1 MSKII
6 GIDLGTTNSCVS
18 FMEGGESKIIPNAEG
33 GRTTPSV
40 VAFKKGETIVGMP
53 ARRQAVTNPKN
64 TIYSAKRFIGR
75 KFSEVKDEIKNV
87 PFTVTEGKD
96 GGCLIEWNGKGIRP
110 EEISA
115 KVLEKLKDDAEK
127 YLGQKVTEAV
137 ITVPAYFNDD
147 ERQATINAGKIA
159 GLDVKRIVNEP
170 TAAALAYGV
179 DKSTDKK
186 IAVYDFGGG
195 TFDISIL
202 EIGSEGTFE
211 VLATNGDTSLGGDD
225 FDQAIFEYVMSEFKS
240 ETGIDLSGD
249 AMAVQR
255 VRSASEKAKI
265 ELSSATSTDINEPF
279 IAMNDGVPSNL
290 NVTITRAKFEELIGD
305 LVEKSIEPCK
315 KVLSDSGLQAS
326 QIDEVILVGGSTR
339 VPLVKTKVEQFFGK
353 KPSEGVN
360 PDEAVAMGA
369 AIQAG
374 IIQGD
379 VNDVLLLDVTPLSL
393 GIETLG
399 GVMTRMIERNTTI
412 PASKSQVYSTA
423 ADNQDSVQIHI
434 LQGER
439 EMASDNKS
447 LGQFILSGIAPAPRG
462 VPQIEVTFD
471 IDASGVLH
479 VTAKDKG
486 PRKGQRNTIQGDVN
500 DVLLLD
506 VTPLS
511 LGIETLGGVM
521 TRMIERNTTIPASKS
536 QVYST
541 AADNQDSVQIHILQG
556 EREMASDNKSLGQF
570 ILSGIAPAPRGVPQI
585 EVTFDIDASGVL
597 HVTAKDKGTGK
608 EQKITVQG
616 STGMSDE
623 DVENLVKEAEANREA
638 DKKKKE
644 SIESRNQ
651 ADSLV
656 YQSQKT
662 LDDNKDKYEE
672 ADGKEAQEKIEAL
685 KKVLEKSDATKEE
698 IDEASKPL
706 SDVMMKIGQTIYSK
720 GGNPEGQSCGTDA
733 GSDKK
738 KDDDDSVEAEVEEE
752 K

>member
-6 GIDLGTTNSCVS
+6 GIDLGTTNSAVA
-18 FMEGGESKIIPNAEG
+18 FMEGGQAKIIPNAEG
-33 GRTTPSV
+33 GNTTPSV
-40 VAFKKGETIVGMP
+40 VALKKDGETIVGMP
-53 ARRQAVTNPKN
+53 ARRQAVTNPLK

-75 KFSEVKDEIKNV
+75 KFSEVKNEIKNV
-87 PFTVTEGKD
+87 PFNVVEGPD
-96 GGCLIEWNGKGIRP
+96 GAAMIEWDGKPVRP

-115 KVLEKLKDDAEK
+115 KVLEKLKADAEK

-137 ITVPAYFNDD
+137 ITVPAYFNDS

-170 TAAALAYGV
+170 TAAALAYGA
-179 DKSTDKK
+179 DKNKDQK

-211 VLATNGDTSLGGDD
+211 VLATNGDTKLGGDD
-225 FDQAIFEYVMSEFKS
+225 FDQAIFEYVMSEFKK
-240 ETGIDLSGD
+240 ETGIDLMND

-265 ELSSATSTDINEPF
+265 ELSASTQTEINEPF

-290 NVTITRAKFEELIGD
+290 NITLTRAKFEELIAP
-305 LVEKSIEPCK
+305 LVERSIEPCK
-315 KVLSDSGLQAS
+315 KVLKDAGLQAS
-326 QIDEVILVGGSTR
+326 QINEVILVGGSTR
-339 VPLVKTKVEQFFGK
+339 VPLVKQKVEQFFGK
-353 KPSEGVN
+353 KPNESVH
-360 PDEAVAMGA
+360 PDEAVALGA

-379 VNDVLLLDVTPLSL
+379 VKDVLLLDVTPLSL

-412 PASKSQVYSTA
+412 PTSKSQVYSTA
-423 ADNQDSVQIHI
+423 ADNQDSVEIHI

-439 EMASDNKS
+439 EMAADNKS
-447 LGQFILSGIAPAPRG
+447 LGRFILSGIAPAPRG
-462 VPQIEVTFD
+462 I
-471 IDASGVLH
+471 
-479 VTAKDKG
+479 
-486 PRKGQRNTIQGDVN
+486 
-500 DVLLLD
+500 
-506 VTPLS
+506 
-511 LGIETLGGVM
+511 
-521 TRMIERNTTIPASKS
+521 
-536 QVYST
+536 
-541 AADNQDSVQIHILQG
+541 
-556 EREMASDNKSLGQF
+556 
-570 ILSGIAPAPRGVPQI
+570 PQI

-616 STGMSDE
+616 NTGMSDDE
-623 DVENLVKEAEANREA
+623 IEKLVKEAEANREA

-644 SIESRNQ
+644 SIEARNH

-656 YQSQKT
+656 YQSEKT
-662 LDDNKDKYEE
+662 LEDNKGKYDEKDGETAKSAINRLKQVLADTNSTKEDIEE
-672 ADGKEAQEKIEAL
+672 A
-685 KKVLEKSDATKEE
+685 TKT
-698 IDEASKPL
+698 L
-706 SDVMMKIGQTIYSK
+706 SDIMMKIGQAIYAQPSADANATGEAK
-720 GGNPEGQSCGTDA
+720 NDDGTVDA
-733 GSDKK
+733 D
-738 KDDDDSVEAEVEEE
+738 VEEE

>member
-6 GIDLGTTNSCVS
+6 GIDLGTTNSAVA
-18 FMEGGESKIIPNAEG
+18 FMEGGQAKIIPNAEG
-33 GRTTPSV
+33 GNTTPSV
-40 VAFKKGETIVGMP
+40 VALKKDGETIVGMP
-53 ARRQAVTNPKN
+53 ARRQAVTNPLK

-75 KFSEVKDEIKNV
+75 KFSEVKDEVKNF
-87 PFTVTEGKD
+87 PFAISEGKD
-96 GGCLIEWNGKGIRP
+96 GAAMIEWDGKPVRP

-115 KVLEKLKDDAEK
+115 KVLEKLKADAEK

-137 ITVPAYFNDD
+137 ITVPAYFNDS

-170 TAAALAYGV
+170 TAAALAYGA
-179 DKSTDKK
+179 DKNKDQK

-211 VLATNGDTSLGGDD
+211 VLATNGDTKLGGDD
-225 FDQAIFEYVMSEFKS
+225 FDQVIFEYVMTEFKK
-240 ETGIDLSGD
+240 ETGIDLMKD

-255 VRSASEKAKI
+255 VRSAAEKAKI
-265 ELSSATSTDINEPF
+265 ELSASTQTEINEPF

-290 NVTITRAKFEELIGD
+290 HITLTRAKFEELIAP
-305 LVEKSIEPCK
+305 LVERSIEPCK
-315 KVLSDSGLQAS
+315 KVLKDAGLQTS
-326 QIDEVILVGGSTR
+326 QINEVILVGGSTR
-339 VPLVKTKVEQFFGK
+339 VPLVKQKVEQFFGK
-353 KPSEGVN
+353 KPNESVH
-360 PDEAVAMGA
+360 PDEAVALGA

-379 VNDVLLLDVTPLSL
+379 VKDVLLLDVTPLSL

-412 PASKSQVYSTA
+412 PTSKSQVYSTA

-439 EMASDNKS
+439 EMAADNKS

-462 VPQIEVTFD
+462 I
-471 IDASGVLH
+471 
-479 VTAKDKG
+479 
-486 PRKGQRNTIQGDVN
+486 
-500 DVLLLD
+500 
-506 VTPLS
+506 
-511 LGIETLGGVM
+511 
-521 TRMIERNTTIPASKS
+521 
-536 QVYST
+536 
-541 AADNQDSVQIHILQG
+541 
-556 EREMASDNKSLGQF
+556 
-570 ILSGIAPAPRGVPQI
+570 PQI

-616 STGMSDE
+616 STGMSDDE
-623 DVENLVKEAEANREA
+623 VDKLVKEAEANREA

-644 SIESRNQ
+644 SIEIRNH

-656 YQSQKT
+656 YQSEKT
-662 LDDNKDKYEE
+662 LEDNKGKYDEKDGELAKSALERLKQVLADANSSKEDIEE
-672 ADGKEAQEKIEAL
+672 AQ
-685 KKVLEKSDATKEE
+685 
-698 IDEASKPL
+698 KPL
-706 SDVMMKIGQTIYSK
+706 SDVMMKIGQAIYSQ
-720 GGNPEGQSCGTDA
+720 PSEGSTDSTEPKKNDD
-733 GSDKK
+733 GSVD
-738 KDDDDSVEAEVEEE
+738 AEVEEE
-752 K
+752 KK

>member
-6 GIDLGTTNSCVS
+6 GIDLGTTNSAVA
-18 FMEGGESKIIPNAEG
+18 FMEGGQAKIIPNAEG
-33 GRTTPSV
+33 GNTTPSV
-40 VAFKKGETIVGMP
+40 VALKKDGETIVGMP
-53 ARRQAVTNPKN
+53 ARRQAVTNPLK

-75 KFSEVKDEIKNV
+75 KFSEVKNEIKNV
-87 PFTVTEGKD
+87 PFNVVEGAD
-96 GGCLIEWNGKGIRP
+96 GAAMIEWDGKPVRP

-115 KVLEKLKDDAEK
+115 KVLEKLKADAEK

-137 ITVPAYFNDD
+137 ITVPAYFNDS

-170 TAAALAYGV
+170 TAAALAYGA
-179 DKSTDKK
+179 DKNKDQK

-211 VLATNGDTSLGGDD
+211 VLATNGDTKLGGDD
-225 FDQAIFEYVMSEFKS
+225 FDQAIFEYVMSEFKR
-240 ETGIDLSGD
+240 ETGIDLMND

-265 ELSSATSTDINEPF
+265 ELSASTQTEINEPF

-290 NVTITRAKFEELIGD
+290 NITLTRAKFEELIAP
-305 LVEKSIEPCK
+305 LVERSIEPCK
-315 KVLSDSGLQAS
+315 KVLKDAGLQAS
-326 QIDEVILVGGSTR
+326 QINEVILVGGSTR
-339 VPLVKTKVEQFFGK
+339 VPLVKQKVEQFFGK
-353 KPSEGVN
+353 KPNESVH
-360 PDEAVAMGA
+360 PDEAVALGA

-379 VNDVLLLDVTPLSL
+379 VKDVLLLDVTPLSL

-412 PASKSQVYSTA
+412 PTSKSQVYSTA
-423 ADNQDSVQIHI
+423 ADNQDSVEIHI

-439 EMASDNKS
+439 EMAADNKS
-447 LGQFILSGIAPAPRG
+447 LGRFILSGIAPAPRG
-462 VPQIEVTFD
+462 I
-471 IDASGVLH
+471 
-479 VTAKDKG
+479 
-486 PRKGQRNTIQGDVN
+486 
-500 DVLLLD
+500 
-506 VTPLS
+506 
-511 LGIETLGGVM
+511 
-521 TRMIERNTTIPASKS
+521 
-536 QVYST
+536 
-541 AADNQDSVQIHILQG
+541 
-556 EREMASDNKSLGQF
+556 
-570 ILSGIAPAPRGVPQI
+570 PQI

-616 STGMSDE
+616 NTGMSDDE
-623 DVENLVKEAEANREA
+623 IEKLVKEAEANREA

-644 SIESRNQ
+644 SIEARNH

-656 YQSQKT
+656 YQSEKT
-662 LDDNKDKYEE
+662 LEDNKGKYDEKDGETAKSAIDRLKQVLADTNSTKEDIEE
-672 ADGKEAQEKIEAL
+672 A
-685 KKVLEKSDATKEE
+685 TKT
-698 IDEASKPL
+698 L
-706 SDVMMKIGQTIYSK
+706 SDIMMKIGQAIYSQPSADANATGETK
-720 GGNPEGQSCGTDA
+720 NDDGTVDA
-733 GSDKK
+733 D
-738 KDDDDSVEAEVEEE
+738 VEEE

>member
-6 GIDLGTTNSCVS
+6 GIDLGTTNSAVA
-18 FMEGGESKIIPNAEG
+18 FMEGGQAKIIPNAEG
-33 GRTTPSV
+33 GNTTPSV
-40 VAFKKGETIVGMP
+40 VALKKDGETIVGMP
-53 ARRQAVTNPKN
+53 ARRQAVTNPLK

-75 KFSEVKDEIKNV
+75 KFSEVKNEIKNV
-87 PFTVTEGKD
+87 PFNVVEGPD
-96 GGCLIEWNGKGIRP
+96 GAAMIEWDGKPVRP

-115 KVLEKLKDDAEK
+115 KVLEKLKADAEK

-137 ITVPAYFNDD
+137 ITVPAYFNDS

-170 TAAALAYGV
+170 TAAALAYGA
-179 DKSTDKK
+179 DKNKDQK

-211 VLATNGDTSLGGDD
+211 VLATNGDTKLGGDD
-225 FDQAIFEYVMSEFKS
+225 FDQAIFEYVMSEFKK
-240 ETGIDLSGD
+240 ETGIDLMND

-265 ELSSATSTDINEPF
+265 ELSASTQTEINEPF

-290 NVTITRAKFEELIGD
+290 NITLTRAKFEELIAP
-305 LVEKSIEPCK
+305 LAERSIEPCK
-315 KVLSDSGLQAS
+315 KVLKDAGLQAS
-326 QIDEVILVGGSTR
+326 QINEVILVGGSTR
-339 VPLVKTKVEQFFGK
+339 VPLVKQKVEQFFGK
-353 KPSEGVN
+353 KPNESVH
-360 PDEAVAMGA
+360 PDEAVALGA

-379 VNDVLLLDVTPLSL
+379 VKDVLLLDVTPLSL

-412 PASKSQVYSTA
+412 PTSKSQVYSTA
-423 ADNQDSVQIHI
+423 ADNQDSVEIHI

-439 EMASDNKS
+439 EMAADNKS
-447 LGQFILSGIAPAPRG
+447 LGRFILSGIAPAPRG
-462 VPQIEVTFD
+462 I
-471 IDASGVLH
+471 
-479 VTAKDKG
+479 
-486 PRKGQRNTIQGDVN
+486 
-500 DVLLLD
+500 
-506 VTPLS
+506 
-511 LGIETLGGVM
+511 
-521 TRMIERNTTIPASKS
+521 
-536 QVYST
+536 
-541 AADNQDSVQIHILQG
+541 
-556 EREMASDNKSLGQF
+556 
-570 ILSGIAPAPRGVPQI
+570 PQI

-616 STGMSDE
+616 NTGMSDDE
-623 DVENLVKEAEANREA
+623 IEKLVKEAEANREA

-644 SIESRNQ
+644 SIEARNH

-656 YQSQKT
+656 YQSEKT
-662 LDDNKDKYEE
+662 LEDNKGKYDEKDGETAKSAIDRLKQVLADTNSTKEDIEE
-672 ADGKEAQEKIEAL
+672 A
-685 KKVLEKSDATKEE
+685 TKT
-698 IDEASKPL
+698 L
-706 SDVMMKIGQTIYSK
+706 SDIMMKIGQAIYAQPSADANATGETK
-720 GGNPEGQSCGTDA
+720 NDDGTVDA
-733 GSDKK
+733 D
-738 KDDDDSVEAEVEEE
+738 VEEE

>member
-6 GIDLGTTNSCVS
+6 GIDLGTTNSAVA
-18 FMEGGESKIIPNAEG
+18 FMEGGQAKIIPNAEG
-33 GRTTPSV
+33 GNTTPSV
-40 VAFKKGETIVGMP
+40 VALKKDGETIVGMP
-53 ARRQAVTNPKN
+53 ARRQAVTNPLR

-75 KFSEVKDEIKNV
+75 KFSEVKNEIKNV
-87 PFTVTEGKD
+87 PFNVVEGPD
-96 GGCLIEWNGKGIRP
+96 GAAMIEWDGKPVRP

-115 KVLEKLKDDAEK
+115 KVLEKLKADAEK

-137 ITVPAYFNDD
+137 ITVPAYFNDS

-170 TAAALAYGV
+170 TAAALAYGA
-179 DKSTDKK
+179 DKNKDQK

-211 VLATNGDTSLGGDD
+211 VLATNGDTKLGGDD
-225 FDQAIFEYVMSEFKS
+225 FDQAIFEYVMSEFKK
-240 ETGIDLSGD
+240 ETGIDLMND

-265 ELSSATSTDINEPF
+265 ELSASTQTEINEPF

-290 NVTITRAKFEELIGD
+290 NITLTRAKFEELIAP
-305 LVEKSIEPCK
+305 LVERSIEPCK
-315 KVLSDSGLQAS
+315 KVLKDAGLQAS
-326 QIDEVILVGGSTR
+326 QIHEVILVGGSTR
-339 VPLVKTKVEQFFGK
+339 VPLVKQKVEQFFGK
-353 KPSEGVN
+353 KPNESVH
-360 PDEAVAMGA
+360 PDEAVALGA

-379 VNDVLLLDVTPLSL
+379 VKDVLLLDVTPLSL

-412 PASKSQVYSTA
+412 PTSKSQVYSTA
-423 ADNQDSVQIHI
+423 ADNQDSVEIHI

-439 EMASDNKS
+439 EMAADNKS
-447 LGQFILSGIAPAPRG
+447 LGRFILSGIAPAPRG
-462 VPQIEVTFD
+462 I
-471 IDASGVLH
+471 
-479 VTAKDKG
+479 
-486 PRKGQRNTIQGDVN
+486 
-500 DVLLLD
+500 
-506 VTPLS
+506 
-511 LGIETLGGVM
+511 
-521 TRMIERNTTIPASKS
+521 
-536 QVYST
+536 
-541 AADNQDSVQIHILQG
+541 
-556 EREMASDNKSLGQF
+556 
-570 ILSGIAPAPRGVPQI
+570 PQI

-616 STGMSDE
+616 NTGMSDDE
-623 DVENLVKEAEANREA
+623 IEKLVKEAEANREA

-644 SIESRNQ
+644 SIEARNH

-656 YQSQKT
+656 YQSEKT
-662 LDDNKDKYEE
+662 LEDNKGKYNEKDGETAKSAIDRLKQVLADTNSSKEDIEE
-672 ADGKEAQEKIEAL
+672 A
-685 KKVLEKSDATKEE
+685 TKT
-698 IDEASKPL
+698 L
-706 SDVMMKIGQTIYSK
+706 SDIMMKIGQAIYAQPSADANATGEAK
-720 GGNPEGQSCGTDA
+720 NDDGTVDA
-733 GSDKK
+733 D
-738 KDDDDSVEAEVEEE
+738 VEEE

>member
-6 GIDLGTTNSCVS
+6 GIDLGTTNSAVA
-18 FMEGGESKIIPNAEG
+18 FMEGGQAKIIPNAEG
-33 GRTTPSV
+33 GNTTPSV
-40 VAFKKGETIVGMP
+40 VALKKDGETIVGMP
-53 ARRQAVTNPKN
+53 ARRQAVTNPLK

-75 KFSEVKDEIKNV
+75 KFSEVKNEIKNV
-87 PFTVTEGKD
+87 PFNVVEGAD
-96 GGCLIEWNGKGIRP
+96 GAAMIEWDGKPVRP

-115 KVLEKLKDDAEK
+115 KILEKLKADAEK

-137 ITVPAYFNDD
+137 ITVPAYFNDS

-170 TAAALAYGV
+170 TAAALAYGA
-179 DKSTDKK
+179 DKNKDQK

-211 VLATNGDTSLGGDD
+211 VLATNGDTKLGGDD
-225 FDQAIFEYVMSEFKS
+225 FDQAIFEYVMAEFKK
-240 ETGIDLSGD
+240 ETGIDLMND

-265 ELSSATSTDINEPF
+265 ELSASTQTEINEPF

-290 NVTITRAKFEELIGD
+290 NITLTRAKFEELIAP
-305 LVEKSIEPCK
+305 LVERSIEPCK
-315 KVLSDSGLQAS
+315 KVLKDAGLQAS
-326 QIDEVILVGGSTR
+326 QINEVILVGGSTR
-339 VPLVKTKVEQFFGK
+339 VPLVKQKVEQFFGK
-353 KPSEGVN
+353 KPNESVH
-360 PDEAVAMGA
+360 PDEAVALGA

-379 VNDVLLLDVTPLSL
+379 VKDVLLLDVTPLSL

-412 PASKSQVYSTA
+412 PTSKSQVYSTA
-423 ADNQDSVQIHI
+423 ADNQDSVEIHI

-439 EMASDNKS
+439 EMAADNKS
-447 LGQFILSGIAPAPRG
+447 LGRFILSGIAPAPRG
-462 VPQIEVTFD
+462 I
-471 IDASGVLH
+471 
-479 VTAKDKG
+479 
-486 PRKGQRNTIQGDVN
+486 
-500 DVLLLD
+500 
-506 VTPLS
+506 
-511 LGIETLGGVM
+511 
-521 TRMIERNTTIPASKS
+521 
-536 QVYST
+536 
-541 AADNQDSVQIHILQG
+541 
-556 EREMASDNKSLGQF
+556 
-570 ILSGIAPAPRGVPQI
+570 PQI

-616 STGMSDE
+616 NTGMSDDE
-623 DVENLVKEAEANREA
+623 IEKLVKEAEANREA

-644 SIESRNQ
+644 SIEARNH

-656 YQSQKT
+656 YQSEKT
-662 LDDNKDKYEE
+662 LEDNKGKYDEKDGETAKSAIDRLKQVLADTNSSKEDIEE
-672 ADGKEAQEKIEAL
+672 A
-685 KKVLEKSDATKEE
+685 TKT
-698 IDEASKPL
+698 L
-706 SDVMMKIGQTIYSK
+706 SDIMMKIGQAIYAQPSADANATSEQK
-720 GGNPEGQSCGTDA
+720 NDDGTVDA
-733 GSDKK
+733 D
-738 KDDDDSVEAEVEEE
+738 VEEE

>member
-6 GIDLGTTNSCVS
+6 GIDLGTTNSAVS
-18 FMEGGESKIIPNAEG
+18 FMEGGQAKIIPNAEG
-33 GRTTPSV
+33 GNTTPSV
-40 VAFKKGETIVGMP
+40 VALKKDGETIVGMP
-53 ARRQAVTNPKN
+53 ARRQGVTNPLK

-75 KFSEVKDEIKNV
+75 KFSEVKDEVKNF
-87 PFTVTEGKD
+87 PFTISEGPD
-96 GGCLIEWNGKGIRP
+96 GAAMIEWDGKPVRP

-115 KVLEKLKDDAEK
+115 KVLEKLKADAEK

-137 ITVPAYFNDD
+137 ITVPAYFNDA

-170 TAAALAYGV
+170 TAAALAYGA
-179 DKSTDKK
+179 DKSKDQK

-211 VLATNGDTSLGGDD
+211 VLATNGDTKLGGDD
-225 FDQAIFEYVMSEFKS
+225 FDQAIFEYVMAEFKK
-240 ETGIDLSGD
+240 ETGIDLMGD

-265 ELSSATSTDINEPF
+265 ELSAATQTEINEPF

-290 NVTITRAKFEELIGD
+290 NVTLTRAKFEELITP
-305 LVEKSIEPCK
+305 LVERSIEPCR
-315 KVLSDSGLQAS
+315 KVLKDAGLQAS
-326 QIDEVILVGGSTR
+326 QINEVILVGGSTR
-339 VPLVKTKVEQFFGK
+339 VPMVKAKVEQFFGK
-353 KPSEGVN
+353 KPNESVH
-360 PDEAVAMGA
+360 PDEAVSLGA

-379 VNDVLLLDVTPLSL
+379 VKDVLLLDVTPLSL

-412 PASKSQVYSTA
+412 PTSKSQVYSTA
-423 ADNQDSVQIHI
+423 ADNQDSVEIHI

-447 LGQFILSGIAPAPRG
+447 LGRFILSGIAPAPRG
-462 VPQIEVTFD
+462 I
-471 IDASGVLH
+471 
-479 VTAKDKG
+479 
-486 PRKGQRNTIQGDVN
+486 
-500 DVLLLD
+500 
-506 VTPLS
+506 
-511 LGIETLGGVM
+511 
-521 TRMIERNTTIPASKS
+521 
-536 QVYST
+536 
-541 AADNQDSVQIHILQG
+541 
-556 EREMASDNKSLGQF
+556 
-570 ILSGIAPAPRGVPQI
+570 PQI

-616 STGMSDE
+616 NTGMSDE
-623 DVENLVKEAEANREA
+623 EIDKLVKEAEANREA

-644 SIESRNQ
+644 SIEVRNH

-656 YQSQKT
+656 YQSEKT
-662 LDDNKDKYEE
+662 LEDNKGKYDEKDGE
-672 ADGKEAQEKIEAL
+672 TAKSALERLKQVLADTNSSKEDIET
-685 KKVLEKSDATKEE
+685 ATKT
-698 IDEASKPL
+698 L
-706 SDVMMKIGQTIYSK
+706 SDVMMKIGQAIYSQ
-720 GGNPEGQSCGTDA
+720 PSADA
-733 GSDKK
+733 NAEKKNDDGSVD
-738 KDDDDSVEAEVEEE
+738 AEVEEN